1 MELGYTG
8 VAYNHSIKGAMSNSD
23 TCAISL
29 IPLSSILQVA
39 PQTLFNSVKFHRELL
54 NVPVNNPFRQ
64 YTRLTVAVDSLI
76 QVAALNS
83 GNPVLKTYDLV
94 AVKPSNQ
101 TTFEQACKVAE
112 VDLIV
117 IDFSEKVPFRMDFQN
132 VKAAI
137 KRGIYFEITYSH
149 LISDIQTRR
158 QMITNS
164 KLLVEWT
171 RGKNLIFSSAA
182 ASASEL
188 RGPYDVANLSSLLG
202 LSMKHAKA
210 AISKNCRSVNSWAH
224 LNLSPFFCKKCKG
237 KRCLFSPIFICCR
250 SLLHECTRK
259 KQYYQNAIKVE
270 RIISSTKPVDSKE
283 AWFCDGDDYISSR
296 EGDLLLNDVA
306 TKIPKISKAI
316 DFASIA
322 EKIASNGFPL
332 KDWLSPSKL
341 PNMSK

>member
-210 AISKNCRSVNSWAH
+210 AISKNCRS
-224 LNLSPFFCKKCKG
+224 
-237 KRCLFSPIFICCR
+237 
-250 SLLHECTRK
+250 LLHECTRK